1 MRRSTTS
8 PHPAP
13 LPLNCEHA
21 ALSSHDATERHAHL
35 QTRHM
40 AVTVLSA
47 DVVNALQYG
56 LHPTLARP
64 RRPPKRYKDGN
75 RPCFAMHD
83 GKPTTVKVWAAAPG
97 HRPSSYAV
105 ACHIGISECRTEPEI
120 NWELLPEFCCDV
132 DDPVPHAASPSGL
145 VRPMWSGNLMTASPG
160 RQDDGS
166 ITTFMPPNAPYRI
179 RKAKHTH
186 GGRPKSSSPSKDHGQ
201 GLSKTMCAS
210 LFLGFLL
217 FWPRVWCHDQPC
229 HEQHVAPHWM

>member
-1 MRRSTTS
+1 MASTQRWGPRLRATAYIGESTASIKLPPLSSVACFPGERETPARRAAAAQRMRRSTTS

-145 VRPMWSGNLMTASPG
+145 VRPMWSGNLMTASPLFIRALPRG
-160 RQDDGS
+160 LPVLLS
-166 ITTFMPPNAPYRI
+166 APTTPY
-179 RKAKHTH
+179 
-186 GGRPKSSSPSKDHGQ
+186 
-201 GLSKTMCAS
+201 
-210 LFLGFLL
+210 
-217 FWPRVWCHDQPC
+217 
-229 HEQHVAPHWM
+229 